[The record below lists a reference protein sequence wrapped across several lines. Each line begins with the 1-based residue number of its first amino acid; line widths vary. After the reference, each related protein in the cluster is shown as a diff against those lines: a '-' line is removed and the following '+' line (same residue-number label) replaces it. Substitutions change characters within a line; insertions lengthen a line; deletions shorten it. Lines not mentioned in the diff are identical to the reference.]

1 MLFRSVTH
9 CLLFIGSRYV
19 TGKNTGFKNFN
30 PRRPCRKCWYRHSRP
45 YVGALVN
52 RLWSINN
59 HAPSSSNT
67 GINFQ
72 RPLPA
77 FHPHRQREQLSRAVT
92 SRMPGPCRN
101 LLQAISNPEL
111 HQSGSQ
117 SLQRHQHRTALPPAP
132 PLLIQL
138 ALQHSTVSRSAP
150 GIQLGG
156 LRIGGKRIKIIL
168 FFHL

>member
-1 MLFRSVTH
+1 MWLPLSTTLLVWVDVWLKAIFGLLQVLSNLPDCRRVSKLLDTNSIPCSLCSSSLYCYPVIPHSVTH

-59 HAPSSSNT
+59 HASSSSNT
-67 GINFQ
+67 GINLQ

-77 FHPHRQREQLSRAVT
+77 FHPHRQQEQPDAR
-92 SRMPGPCRN
+92 
-101 LLQAISNPEL
+101 
-111 HQSGSQ
+111 
-117 SLQRHQHRTALPPAP
+117 SLQKPASGY
-132 PLLIQL
+132 IQ
-138 ALQHSTVSRSAP
+138 S
-150 GIQLGG
+150 
-156 LRIGGKRIKIIL
+156 
-168 FFHL
+168 